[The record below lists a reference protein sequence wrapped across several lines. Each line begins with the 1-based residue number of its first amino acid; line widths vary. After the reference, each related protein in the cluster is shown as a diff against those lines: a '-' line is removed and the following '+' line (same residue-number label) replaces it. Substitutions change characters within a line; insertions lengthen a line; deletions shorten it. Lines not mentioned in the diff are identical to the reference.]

1 MTGMGMKTALLLAAL
16 ALAGCGTIEG
26 AGRDISAGA
35 RTVGG
40 WFGGGG

>member
-1 MTGMGMKTALLLAAL
+1 MTGMGMKTALLLIVL
-16 ALAGCGTIEG
+16 GLAGCGTVEG

-40 WFGGGG
+40 WFGAGG

>member
-1 MTGMGMKTALLLAAL
+1 MKMVVLLAAL
-16 ALAGCGTIEG
+16 ALAGCATVEG

-35 RTVGG
+35 RTVGR